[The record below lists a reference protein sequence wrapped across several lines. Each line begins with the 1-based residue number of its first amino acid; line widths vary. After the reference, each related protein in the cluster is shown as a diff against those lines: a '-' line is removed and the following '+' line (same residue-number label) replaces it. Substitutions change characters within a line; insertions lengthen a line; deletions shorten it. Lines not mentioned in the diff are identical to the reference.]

1 VVVGL
6 VKVVKTVVDGE
17 DVVLV
22 DALKAVV
29 VGLVKVVEAV
39 VVDEVWVTVFLV
51 NKIIMNM
58 LLKISFIFI
67 FIFKI
72 KLFSF
77 TSYFYILNSCSF
89 LYSIFQQY
97 LHQYSSKKFKLFNK
111 SIFSTFKYI

>member
-1 VVVGL
+1 
-6 VKVVKTVVDGE
+6 VVKTVVDGE

-29 VGLVKVVEAV
+29 VGLVKVVEAA
-39 VVDEVWVTVFLV
+39 VVDDDIWVTVFLV